1 MKRRI
6 VGFHKDERNDW
17 VADLECGHA
26 QHVRHRPPW
35 INRPW
40 VITAE
45 GRKSRVGARLN
56 CKQCG
61 VEAGVDHPHSPQP
74 QADRTYH

>member
-6 VGFHKDERNDW
+6 VGFHKDERSDW

-45 GRKSRVGARLN
+45 GRKSRIGARLN

-61 VEAGVDHPHSPQP
+61 IEAGARP
-74 QADRTYH
+74 QAENPPHAGRTYH

>member
-6 VGFHKDERNDW
+6 VGFHRDDRNDW

-40 VITAE
+40 VITPE
-45 GRKSRVGARLN
+45 GRRSRIGAKLN
-56 CKQCG
+56 CKKCG
-61 VEAGVDHPHSPQP
+61 
-74 QADRTYH
+74 ADFAAHNGNRAYH

>member
-1 MKRRI
+1 MKRKI
-6 VGFHKDERNDW
+6 VGFHRDDRNDW

-40 VITAE
+40 IVTAE
-45 GRKSRVGARLN
+45 GRKSRIGAKLN
-56 CKQCG
+56 CKKCG
-61 VEAGVDHPHSPQP
+61 GQHATEAGAGH
-74 QADRTYH
+74 TYH

>member
-6 VGFHKDERNDW
+6 VSFHKDERNDW

-40 VITAE
+40 VISAE
-45 GRKSRVGARLN
+45 GRRSRIGARLN

-61 VEAGVDHPHSPQP
+61 IEAGSEHTHGEHHNT
-74 QADRTYH
+74 DRTFH

>member
-40 VITAE
+40 VVTAE
-45 GRKSRVGARLN
+45 GRKSRIGAKLN
-56 CKQCG
+56 CKKCG
-61 VEAGVDHPHSPQP
+61 ADQPHHHDH
-74 QADRTYH
+74 AYHQ

>member
-45 GRKSRVGARLN
+45 GRRGRIGAKLN

-61 VEAGVDHPHSPQP
+61 TAAAAGQNASH
-74 QADRTYH
+74 TYH